1 MGVGNVEQLNGMVGN
16 GSDLFIGFPME
27 MYYGYLTDGVFISNE
42 EVKEWPDQSQLIPQ
56 SQKGDIRY
64 KDISGPDGIPD
75 GKVDPNY
82 DRVYLGSR
90 IPKYTFGLNLGAE
103 YKGLDLSMQIQG
115 VAGVSGMLEGF
126 AGWAL
131 CGEGNVQNGRMKVDL
146 IPITRN
152 AILHTL
158 ECKK

>member
-90 IPKYTFGLNLGAE
+90 IPKYTLA
-103 YKGLDLSMQIQG
+103 
-115 VAGVSGMLEGF
+115 
-126 AGWAL
+126 
-131 CGEGNVQNGRMKVDL
+131 
-146 IPITRN
+146 
-152 AILHTL
+152 
-158 ECKK
+158 